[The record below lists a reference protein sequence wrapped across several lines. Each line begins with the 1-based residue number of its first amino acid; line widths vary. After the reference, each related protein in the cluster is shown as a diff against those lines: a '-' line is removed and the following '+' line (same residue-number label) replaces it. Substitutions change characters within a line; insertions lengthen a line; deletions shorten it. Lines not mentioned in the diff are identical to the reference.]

1 MPEAPTAPPA
11 TVAVT
16 VVSPPRVGPS
26 NASSSSAVMV
36 VIDWLAAVVFAPDA
50 SNGGVAVI
58 VSDLGVMRFAAAN
71 AAFVAVEAV

>member
-1 MPEAPTAPPA
+1 ML
-11 TVAVT
+11 
-16 VVSPPRVGPS
+16 SPPLVGPS

-36 VIDWLAAVVFAPDA
+36 VIDWLAPAVVFAADA
-50 SNGGVAVI
+50 SSGGVAVI